1 MRNMLKEKGYFWPF
15 RLLVAA
21 IFGLAVLLIIISAIN
36 YFNTMR
42 LRESEEKLMEGLHSA
57 INAPTTPDKLENG
70 LVLREDLSFARGVY
84 SVKPF
89 SNRFNMPVDCIKF
102 QSYRTNFEVMDE
114 KRMNVKYDAK
124 ADVYFQCVYQSA
136 DPCSIVCYISIGK
149 RPSPS

>member
-1 MRNMLKEKGYFWPF
+1 MPTGKGYFWPF

-21 IFGLAVLLIIISAIN
+21 IFGLAVLLIIISTIN
-36 YFNTMR
+36 YFNTIH
-42 LRESEEKLMEGLHSA
+42 LRESEERLMEGLRSA

-70 LVLREDLSFARGVY
+70 LVLKKDLSFVRGVY

-102 QSYRTNFEVMDE
+102 QSYRTNFEVIDE

-124 ADVYFQCVYQSA
+124 ADVYFQCVYQS
-136 DPCSIVCYISIGK
+136 S
-149 RPSPS
+149 

>member
-1 MRNMLKEKGYFWPF
+1 MPTGKGYFWPF

-21 IFGLAVLLIIISAIN
+21 IFGLAVLLIIISTIN
-36 YFNTMR
+36 YFNTIH
-42 LRESEEKLMEGLHSA
+42 LRESEERLMEGLRSA

-70 LVLREDLSFARGVY
+70 LVLKKDLSFVRGVY

-102 QSYRTNFEVMDE
+102 QSYRTNFEVIDE
-114 KRMNVKYDAK
+114 KRMNVKYAK
-124 ADVYFQCVYQSA
+124 ADVYVECVYQSA
-136 DPCSIVCYISIGK
+136 DSCGIVCYISIGK